1 VNKSKALKINH
12 LATILDFVNILT
24 QRARLWVA
32 PKRGFVYWSF
42 TILIYITKI
51 NIVPNFKIKNSK
63 LVCGLAFF
71 KSMECKWSLPFFAN
85 GKAFL

>member
-32 PKRGFVYWSF
+32 PKRGFV
-42 TILIYITKI
+42 
-51 NIVPNFKIKNSK
+51 
-63 LVCGLAFF
+63 CLA
-71 KSMECKWSLPFFAN
+71 P
-85 GKAFL
+85 